1 MKTGQLLEGPV
12 VVVAQ
17 GKSDRR
23 DAHPGHTGL
32 KAALVLED
40 GTRYE
45 GVSFGHPQ
53 SSAGEVVFNTG
64 MVGYPESLTDPSY
77 CGQILACT
85 FPLVGNYGVPGG
97 AASGDHFD
105 QDGMER
111 HLESWKIHARGLV
124 VCDYS
129 AKYSHWNASR
139 SLDQW
144 LRDEKVPGI
153 TGIDTRALTKRLRER
168 GSMLGKIIVEDRDVP
183 TYDPNHEN
191 LMPQV
196 SVKEPRLYK
205 ARAGMSGGAS
215 RGRIALYD
223 CGSKHN
229 IVRCLLNRGLDV
241 LRLPWDHDLSGEKVD
256 GVMMSNGPGDP
267 TYADKTIAQ
276 VRAILNRGI
285 PTFGVCLGNQ
295 LLALAIGAKTY
306 KLKYGHRGQNQ
317 PAIEVGTNRCFMTSQ
332 NHGFAVDEATLP
344 SDWKPWFINLNDK
357 TNEGIRHASGRFRSV
372 QFHPEA
378 SPGPVDTAYLFDD
391 FAGSIKN

>member
-1 MKTGQLLEGPV
+1 MTTTPV
-12 VVVAQ
+12 IDSPIVIEP
-17 GKSDRR
+17 R
-23 DAHPGHTGL
+23 DPLVRGRSVRAPHRPAL
-32 KAALVLED
+32 AAALVLED

-45 GVSFGHPQ
+45 GTSFGHPE

-77 CGQILACT
+77 CGQVLVCT
-85 FPLVGNYGVPGG
+85 YPLVGNYGVP
-97 AASGDHFD
+97 ASVDENGLD
-105 QDGMER
+105 R
-111 HLESWKIHARGLV
+111 NLESWRIHARGLV

-129 AKYSHWNASR
+129 ARHSHWNAAR

-153 TGIDTRALTKRLRER
+153 TGIDTRSLTKRLRDR
-168 GSMLGKIIVEDRDVP
+168 GSMLGKIIVEGRDVP
-183 TYDPNHEN
+183 LYDPNHEN
-191 LMPQV
+191 LMPRV
-196 SVKEPRLYK
+196 SIAEPTLYK
-205 ARAGMSGGAS
+205 SSVTGAS
-215 RGRIALYD
+215 AGGRIALYD
-223 CGSKHN
+223 CGTKYN
-229 IVRCLLNRGLDV
+229 IIRCLLRRGFDV
-241 LRLPWDHDLSGEKVD
+241 LRLPWDHDIAGEKVD

-267 TYADKTIAQ
+267 TYADKTIKHVQ
-276 VRAILNRGI
+276 RILEKGI

-317 PAIEVGTNRCFMTSQ
+317 PAIELGTDRCYMTSQ

-344 SDWKPWFINLNDK
+344 KDWKPWFRNLNDQ
-357 TNEGIRHASGRFRSV
+357 TNEGIRHESGLFRSV

-391 FAGSIKN
+391 FLLTIKN